1 MKTHRDLD
9 VYKGSISLVCFIYKQ
24 TSDFP
29 KHEIFGLTSQL
40 RRASVSVAANI
51 SEGAG
56 RLSSREFVRFL
67 RISYGSLSELE
78 TLTIIAST
86 IGYFSKETEQSI
98 MEQIKIITVQINN
111 LMKAIHRRIESN

>member
-9 VYKGSISLVCFIYKQ
+9 VYKGAISLICFIYKQ

-56 RLSSREFVRFL
+56 RLSSREYVRFL
-67 RISYGSLSELE
+67 RISNGSLSELE
-78 TLTIIAST
+78 TLTIIASR